1 MFIDFILHFT
11 KHGRLKRKVDT
22 IMEKVSNNEKCS
34 VEDFAVIAK
43 FMQTIP
49 LPEEILLNHLHKV
62 LIAMLVSG
70 TATATKSKAE
80 HSKGL

>member
-70 TATATKSKAE
+70 TATATKSKSE

>member
-49 LPEEILLNHLHKV
+49 LPEEILLNHLHKA

-70 TATATKSKAE
+70 TATATKSKSE